1 MNYKTIYSL
10 QEKRT
15 QKRVNPAGEGLVKFN
30 AGMKGGPI
38 RCLIDTGSSLELV
51 NKKEARIQKEEKIV
65 PGESKVRKRELEED
79 WAVNETIR
87 IKRSSPEEAE
97 KDICHWE
104 IEQGNSLHNM
114 QEGI

>member
-1 MNYKTIYSL
+1 M
-10 QEKRT
+10 
-15 QKRVNPAGEGLVKFN
+15 
-30 AGMKGGPI
+30 
-38 RCLIDTGSSLELV
+38 CLIDTGSELELV
-51 NKKEARIQKEEKIV
+51 NKKEARIQKEE
-65 PGESKVRKRELEED
+65 SKGRKRELEED
-79 WAVNETIR
+79 LAINETIR